1 MASADGSF
9 CCCGIQTRSE
19 WRPVHSLRQTT
30 VRKPAE
36 FIRCH
41 GDTMLGWMTRVQ
53 LLHVMSALI
62 WHQLVRSRLQ
72 PAQNARKFII
82 KPRRPCV
89 QEGPPRTLCAPFLS
103 LARNDFSHIRL
114 HRLSK
119 GRPDSLVNPILLR
132 QPWSA
137 WYVGRR
143 SVSVDPSPSA
153 NFLAL
158 VAWTALSSRL
168 ADESPSPTCPR
179 TGGRISRCLE
189 PVRTVARLWGLAT
202 FLLLVSH

>member
-1 MASADGSF
+1 MD
-9 CCCGIQTRSE
+9 
-19 WRPVHSLRQTT
+19 SLEQTT

-36 FIRCH
+36 FIKCH
-41 GDTMLGWMTRVQ
+41 GDTMLGSMTRVQ

-72 PAQNARKFII
+72 PAQIAHKFVI
-82 KPRRPCV
+82 KPRHPWV
-89 QEGPPRTLCAPFLS
+89 QESPSRTLCAPFLCV
-103 LARNDFSHIRL
+103 ARNEFSHIRL

-143 SVSVDPSPSA
+143 SVSVDPSPST

-158 VAWTALSSRL
+158 VAWAALSIRR

-189 PVRTVARLWGLAT
+189 PARAVASLDLAT
-202 FLLLVSH
+202 FLVLVLH